1 MPEQQNIEYK
11 QSWHDDYLKWVCG
24 FANAQGGVIFIGKD
38 DNGNVVGIDD
48 SKKLMGDI
56 PNKVRNA
63 MGITVEVNLH
73 EENGNQF
80 IEIVTLPYTVPVSLR
95 GRYYYRSGSTKQEL
109 TGNSLNEFL
118 LRKSGKTWDDVIEP
132 RATFDDIDEN
142 TFSAFL
148 KMSEEKGRLPDVV
161 GLTTQHIFE
170 KLLLTEKGQLK
181 RGALVLFGKNPERFY
196 PTTFVK
202 IGRWEGNNILF
213 HDVEEGNLFTLLR
226 NVTNKLNNDYL
237 KQKIHF
243 EGLYRIET
251 GEYPREAM
259 REVLLNAL
267 VHRNYMGAPI
277 QIRVYDDKMNIW
289 NDGGLP
295 TGISLES
302 LKRPHSSN
310 PRNPIIAG
318 VCFKGGLI
326 DAWGS
331 GTVKIIETCLQA
343 GLPEPELIEQDGGFF
358 VTLFKNN
365 LTKEQLTKLGL
376 NERQLKAV
384 EYVKEKGKITNK
396 EYQSLN
402 TISERTASRE
412 LSDLV
417 EKQVFNS
424 SETKGAGSYF
434 YLTGTIT
441 P

>member
-1 MPEQQNIEYK
+1 MPEHQNIEYK
-11 QSWHDDYLKWVCG
+11 QSWRDEYLKWICG
-24 FANAQGGVIFIGKD
+24 FSNANGGTIFIGKD
-38 DNGNVVGIDD
+38 DNGNVVGVDEA
-48 SKKLMGDI
+48 KRLLEEI
-56 PNKVRNA
+56 PNKVRDVL
-63 MGITVEVNLH
+63 GIMVDVNLH
-73 EENGNQF
+73 ETKQGDYL
-80 IEIVTLPYTVPVSLR
+80 EIVVEAYPNAISYK
-95 GRYYYRSGSTKQEL
+95 GQYHYRSGSTKQEL
-109 TGNSLNEFL
+109 KGNSLNEFL
-118 LRKSGKTWDDVIEP
+118 LKKSGKTWDDVIEP

-148 KMSEEKGRLPDVV
+148 KMSEEKGRLPNVV
-161 GLTTQHIFE
+161 GLTIQQIFE

-196 PTTFVK
+196 PNSFVK

-259 REVLLNAL
+259 REMLLNAL
-267 VHRNYMGAPI
+267 VHRSYMGAPI

-343 GLPEPELIEQDGGFF
+343 GLPEPELIEQDGGFL

-396 EYQSLN
+396 DYQELN
-402 TISERTASRE
+402 SVAKPTATRDLAE
-412 LSDLV
+412 LV
-417 EKQVFNS
+417 EKFGILKN
-424 SETKGAGSYF
+424 TGKGAGSY
-434 YLTGTIT
+434 YEIIGS
-441 P
+441 

>member
-1 MPEQQNIEYK
+1 MPEQQNIEYN
-11 QSWHDDYLKWVCG
+11 QSWHVDYLKCG

-358 VTLFKNN
+358 LTLFKNN

>member
-24 FANAQGGVIFIGKD
+24 FANAQGGIIFIGKD
-38 DNGNVVGIDD
+38 DNGNVVGVEDY
-48 SKKLMGDI
+48 KRLMDDI
-56 PNKVRNA
+56 PNKIRNA
-63 MGITVEVNLH
+63 MGITVEVNLQ
-73 EENGNQF
+73 EEEKQF
-80 IEIVTLPYTVPVSLR
+80 IEIIILPYTVPVSLR

-148 KMSEEKGRLPDVV
+148 KMSEEKGRLPDIV
-161 GLTTQHIFE
+161 GLTTQQIFE
-170 KLLLTEKGQLK
+170 KLLLTENGHLK
-181 RGALVLFGKNPERFY
+181 RAALVLFGKNPERFY
-196 PTTFVK
+196 PNTFVK

-213 HDVEEGNLFTLLR
+213 HDVEEGNLFALLR

-259 REVLLNAL
+259 REMLLNAL
-267 VHRNYMGAPI
+267 VHRSHMGAPT
-277 QIRVYDDKMNIW
+277 QIRVYNDKINIW
-289 NDGGLP
+289 NEGTLP
-295 TGISLES
+295 TGISVES
-302 LKRPHSSN
+302 LKRPHPSQ

-326 DAWGS
+326 DAWRS
-331 GTVKIIETCLQA
+331 GTVKIIETCQQA

-358 VTLFKNN
+358 VTLFKN
-365 LTKEQLTKLGL
+365 
-376 NERQLKAV
+376 
-384 EYVKEKGKITNK
+384 
-396 EYQSLN
+396 
-402 TISERTASRE
+402 ISEE
-412 LSDLV
+412 LRKHFGST
-417 EKQVFNS
+417 
-424 SETKGAGSYF
+424 SERK
-434 YLTGTIT
+434 
-441 P
+441 

>member
-1 MPEQQNIEYK
+1 MPEHQNIEYK
-11 QSWHDDYLKWVCG
+11 QNWRDEYLKWICG
-24 FANAQGGVIFIGKD
+24 FANANGGTIFIGKD
-38 DNGNVVGIDD
+38 DNGSVVGLDEA
-48 SKKLMGDI
+48 KKLLEEI
-56 PNKVRNA
+56 PNKVRDVL
-63 MGITVEVNLH
+63 GIMVDVNLH
-73 EENGNQF
+73 TTKQGDYL
-80 IEIVTLPYTVPVSLR
+80 EIVVEPYPNAISYK
-95 GRYYYRSGSTKQEL
+95 GQYHYRSGSTKQEL
-109 TGNSLNEFL
+109 KGNSLNEFL
-118 LRKSGKTWDDVIEP
+118 LKKSGKTWDDVIEP

-161 GLTTQHIFE
+161 GLTIQQIFE
-170 KLLLTEKGQLK
+170 KLLLTENGQLK

-196 PTTFVK
+196 PNSFVK

-259 REVLLNAL
+259 REMLLNAL
-267 VHRNYMGAPI
+267 VHRSYMGAPI
-277 QIRVYDDKMNIW
+277 QIRVYDDKINIW

-376 NERQLKAV
+376 NDRQLKAV

-396 EYQSLN
+396 EYQELN
-402 TISERTASRE
+402 KVSKVTAFRDLTELIEQYKLFERKG
-412 LSDLV
+412 DV
-417 EKQVFNS
+417 
-424 SETKGAGSYF
+424 GAGTSYF
-434 YLTGTIT
+434 LIGS
-441 P
+441 

>member
-1 MPEQQNIEYK
+1 MPEQQNIEYN
-11 QSWHDDYLKWVCG
+11 QSWHVDYLKCG

>member
-1 MPEQQNIEYK
+1 MPEQQNIEYN
-11 QSWHDDYLKWVCG
+11 QSWHVDYLKCG

-358 VTLFKNN
+358 LTLFKNN
-365 LTKEQLTKLGL
+365 LTKEQLTNLGL